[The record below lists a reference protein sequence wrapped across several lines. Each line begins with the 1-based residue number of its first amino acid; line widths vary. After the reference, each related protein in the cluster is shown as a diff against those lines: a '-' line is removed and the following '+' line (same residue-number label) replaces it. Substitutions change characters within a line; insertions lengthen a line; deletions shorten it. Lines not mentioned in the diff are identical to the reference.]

1 MSKNEKKAKELA
13 ARLMGT
19 DRNLQPLVDLLVE
32 MAEWKESELKGRRPQ
47 PNAGGKTTIDLI
59 QEFMTSLNLQP
70 GDTDDIKDSAA
81 LVITARPTN
90 NPEERDVKVYGMG
103 DHKTL
108 REALAA
114 ASGSDRRV
122 LGLFCEVVCAHMKK
136 IFKDKIKDQ
145 MFVDR
150 ILNDLDKMP

>member
-1 MSKNEKKAKELA
+1 MSKNEKKARQLA
-13 ARLMGT
+13 ARLVG
-19 DRNLQPLVDLLVE
+19 DDQNSQPLVDLLVE

-47 PNAGGKTTIDLI
+47 PTGGKTTIDLI

-90 NPEERDVKVYGMG
+90 NPKERDVKVYGMG
-103 DHKTL
+103 DHMTL
-108 REALAA
+108 RDALAA
-114 ASGSDRRV
+114 VARSDRRV
-122 LGLFCEVVCAHMKK
+122 LGLFCEAVGGNVLKL
-136 IFKDKIKDQ
+136 IKDK
-145 MFVDR
+145 MFVNG

>member
-1 MSKNEKKAKELA
+1 MSKNEKKARELA
-13 ARLMGT
+13 TRLMGT
-19 DRNLQPLVDLLVE
+19 DRNIQPLVDLLVE

-47 PNAGGKTTIDLI
+47 PNVGGKTTIDLI

-108 REALAA
+108 RDALAA
-114 ASGSDRRV
+114 VTRSDWRA
-122 LGLFCEVVCAHMKK
+122 LSLFWEVVGKSIQK
-136 IFKDKIKDQ
+136 LIKDKV
-145 MFVDR
+145 FVNG

>member
-1 MSKNEKKAKELA
+1 MNKNEKKARELA
-13 ARLMGT
+13 TRLVGE
-19 DRNLQPLVDLLVE
+19 DQNQQPLVDLLVE
-32 MAEWKESELKGRRPQ
+32 MAEWKESELKGKRPQ
-47 PNAGGKTTIDLI
+47 PTGGKTTIDLI

-81 LVITARPTN
+81 LVITARPTD

-108 REALAA
+108 RDALAA

-122 LGLFCEVVCAHMKK
+122 LGLFCEVVGKNIQK
-136 IFKDKIKDQ
+136 LIKDK
-145 MFVDR
+145 MFVNG

>member
-1 MSKNEKKAKELA
+1 MSKNEKKARELA
-13 ARLMGT
+13 ARLMGA
-19 DRNLQPLVDLLVE
+19 DRNIQPLVGLLVE
-32 MAEWKESELKGRRPQ
+32 MAEWKESELKGKRPQ
-47 PNAGGKTTIDLI
+47 PTGGKTTIDLI

-81 LVITARPTN
+81 LVITARPTDI
-90 NPEERDVKVYGMG
+90 PKEREVKVYGMG

-122 LGLFCEVVCAHMKK
+122 LGLFCEVVGENVRKL
-136 IFKDKIKDQ
+136 IKDK
-145 MFVDR
+145 MFVNG
-150 ILNDLDKMP
+150 ILNDLDKMS

>member
-19 DRNLQPLVDLLVE
+19 DRNIQPLVDLLVE
-32 MAEWKESELKGRRPQ
+32 MAEWKESELKGKRLQ
-47 PNAGGKTTIDLI
+47 PNVGGKTAIDLI

-90 NPEERDVKVYGMG
+90 NPEVRDVKVYGMG
-103 DHKTL
+103 DYKTL
-108 REALAA
+108 RDSLAA
-114 ASGSDRRV
+114 ATRSDWRV
-122 LGLFCEVVCAHMKK
+122 FGLFCEVVCALKK
-136 IFKDKIKDQ
+136 LIKDK
-145 MFVDR
+145 MLVNG

>member
-1 MSKNEKKAKELA
+1 MNKNEKRARQLA
-13 ARLMGT
+13 ARLVGE
-19 DRNLQPLVDLLVE
+19 DQNQQPLIDLLVE

-47 PNAGGKTTIDLI
+47 PTGGKTTIDLI

-90 NPEERDVKVYGMG
+90 IPEERSVKVYGIG

-108 REALAA
+108 QDALVAVTR
-114 ASGSDRRV
+114 SDQRV
-122 LGLFCEVVCAHMKK
+122 FGLFLEAVRVNLKK
-136 IFKDKIKDQ
+136 IFTDKA
-145 MFVDR
+145 FVNR

>member
-1 MSKNEKKAKELA
+1 MSKNEKKSRELA
-13 ARLMGT
+13 TRLVG
-19 DRNLQPLVDLLVE
+19 DDQNQQPLIDLLVE

-47 PNAGGKTTIDLI
+47 PTGGKTTIDLI
-59 QEFMTSLNLQP
+59 QEFMTSLNPQP

-81 LVITARPTN
+81 LVITARPTD

-122 LGLFCEVVCAHMKK
+122 LGLFCEVVGENIQKL
-136 IFKDKIKDQ
+136 IKDK
-145 MFVDR
+145 MFVNG

>member
-19 DRNLQPLVDLLVE
+19 DRNIQPLVDLLVE

-47 PNAGGKTTIDLI
+47 PNVGGKTTIDLI

-108 REALAA
+108 RDALAA
-114 ASGSDRRV
+114 VTRSDRRV
-122 LGLFCEVVCAHMKK
+122 LSLFCEVVGKSIQK
-136 IFKDKIKDQ
+136 LIKDKV
-145 MFVDR
+145 FVNG

>member
-1 MSKNEKKAKELA
+1 MSKNEKKARELA

-19 DRNLQPLVDLLVE
+19 DRNIQPLVGLLVE

-47 PNAGGKTTIDLI
+47 PTGGKTHIDLI
-59 QEFMTSLNLQP
+59 QEFMDSLNLKS

-81 LVITARPTN
+81 LIITARPTD

-108 REALAA
+108 RDALVAVTR
-114 ASGSDRRV
+114 SDRRV
-122 LGLFCEVVCAHMKK
+122 FGLFREVVCALAKQ
-136 IFKDKIKDQ
+136 IYEDK
-145 MFVDR
+145 MFVNGV
-150 ILNDLDKMP
+150 LKDLDKMP

>member
-1 MSKNEKKAKELA
+1 MSKNEKKARELA
-13 ARLMGT
+13 ARLVGT
-19 DRNLQPLVDLLVE
+19 DRNIQPLVDLLVE
-32 MAEWKESELKGRRPQ
+32 MAEWKESELKGRRPRRT
-47 PNAGGKTTIDLI
+47 GGKTTIDLI
-59 QEFMTSLNLQP
+59 QEFMDSLNLQP

-81 LVITARPTN
+81 LIITARPTD
-90 NPEERDVKVYGMG
+90 NPEERDVKVCGMG

-108 REALAA
+108 RDALVAVA
-114 ASGSDRRV
+114 RSDRRV
-122 LGLFCEVVCAHMKK
+122 FGLFCEVVCAHMKE

>member
-1 MSKNEKKAKELA
+1 MNKNEKRARQLA
-13 ARLMGT
+13 ARLVGE
-19 DRNLQPLVDLLVE
+19 DQNQQPLIDLLVE

-47 PNAGGKTTIDLI
+47 PTGGKTTIDLI

-81 LVITARPTN
+81 LVITARPTDI
-90 NPEERDVKVYGMG
+90 PEEISVKVYNIG

-108 REALAA
+108 REALVEVAR
-114 ASGSDRRV
+114 SDRRV
-122 LGLFCEVVCAHMKK
+122 FGLFCEVVCAHMKK
-136 IFKDKIKDQ
+136 IFNDKIKDQ

>member
-1 MSKNEKKAKELA
+1 MSKNEKKAKQLA

-19 DRNLQPLVDLLVE
+19 DRNIQPLVDLLVE

-59 QEFMTSLNLQP
+59 QEFMDSLNLKS

-81 LVITARPTN
+81 LVITARPTDI
-90 NPEERDVKVYGMG
+90 PEERSVKVYGIG

-108 REALAA
+108 QDALVAVVR
-114 ASGSDRRV
+114 SDQRV
-122 LGLFCEVVCAHMKK
+122 FGLFLEVVRVNLKK
-136 IFKDKIKDQ
+136 IFTDK
-145 MFVDR
+145 MFVNR

>member
-1 MSKNEKKAKELA
+1 MSKNEKKARQLA
-13 ARLMGT
+13 ARLMGE
-19 DRNLQPLVDLLVE
+19 DQNLQPLIDLLVE
-32 MAEWKESELKGRRPQ
+32 MAEWKESELKGGRPQ
-47 PNAGGKTTIDLI
+47 PTGGKTTIDLV
-59 QEFMTSLNLQP
+59 QEFMDSLNLKS

-81 LVITARPTN
+81 LVITARPTD

-108 REALAA
+108 RDALVAVA
-114 ASGSDRRV
+114 RSDRRV
-122 LGLFCEVVCAHMKK
+122 FGLFCEVVCAL
-136 IFKDKIKDQ
+136 KDKIKDQ